1 MKKTKTILCATV
13 LLLLATLLHAQS
25 TNNFPYEKV
34 GDLSQEKLNV
44 KELGGDSYVL
54 VVPGD
59 DTQRYFAVNLPDS
72 YKKDG
77 LNLICS
83 GIVGKPLPNA
93 RMIGTPLQ
101 LKSVKVG
108 KNYKKYKIKVKSF
121 VFE

>member
-1 MKKTKTILCATV
+1 MKKTKMILCVAVLV
-13 LLLLATLLHAQS
+13 LLANVLHAQS
-25 TNNFPYEKV
+25 NADFPYEKV

-54 VVPGD
+54 VVPSD
-59 DTQRYFAVNLPDS
+59 DTQRYYAVNLPEA

-93 RMIGTPLQ
+93 RMMGTPLQ
-101 LKSVKVG
+101 LKAVKVG

-121 VFE
+121 VLE